1 MEYSSL
7 DVPSRCSRSGKTIAF
22 VALVI
27 GLGGVALYEFNSTSV
42 ATSTDLLAMPALSR
56 SPTLASLPGP
66 RKWKELALAA
76 MEANNRCEVGGPK
89 PTPRFIAA
97 LANMRSQD
105 IEIPLGRKAKV
116 TPPRFTAAQ
125 AGAKDTYVADDRVGA
140 FPPLGFWDPWG
151 LSTECTEG
159 QLAYIR
165 EAELKHGRICMLA
178 TLGIFV
184 AEKWHPLFG
193 GAIDGTALQAIGR
206 VELNQ
211 FWPAV
216 LLATGG
222 IEFLT
227 SVGRADSIDDS
238 GDRSDIA
245 RNTPELKPGLTP
257 GDIGFDPFDLMRKNG
272 EVEGYKMQEREL
284 AHARL
289 AMISAL
295 GMLAQELAFP
305 DVKIAY
311 APGVGA

>member
-1 MEYSSL
+1 MSAWSH
-7 DVPSRCSRSGKTIAF
+7 SRSMN
-22 VALVI
+22 VM
-27 GLGGVALYEFNSTSV
+27 S
-42 ATSTDLLAMPALSR
+42 P
-56 SPTLASLPGP
+56 PTLSSLPGP
-66 RKWKELALAA
+66 SKWKELALAA
-76 MEANNRCEVGGPK
+76 IEANNRCEVGGPK

-97 LANMRSQD
+97 MANMRSKD
-105 IEIPLGRKAKV
+105 VVIPMGSKAML
-116 TPPRFTAAQ
+116 TPPRYTAANAKAKQTAQ
-125 AGAKDTYVADDRVGA
+125 AAEWDDDRLGA
-140 FPPLGFWDPWG
+140 FAPLGYFDPWG

-178 TLGIFV
+178 SLGIFV

-227 SVGRADSIDDS
+227 SVGRADSIEDS

-257 GDIGFDPFDLMRKNG
+257 GDVGFDPFDLMRKNG

-289 AMISAL
+289 AMISVL

-311 APGVGA
+311 APGVPA

>member
-1 MEYSSL
+1 MEYSDL
-7 DVPSRCSRSGKTIAF
+7 DVPSRCARGGKSIAF
-22 VALVI
+22 VTLVI
-27 GLGGVALYEFNSTSV
+27 GLGGVAFYGLNSTSA

-56 SPTLASLPGP
+56 SPTLSSLPGP
-66 RKWKELALAA
+66 SKWKELALAA

-97 LANMRSQD
+97 MANMRSQD
-105 IEIPLGRKAKV
+105 LEIPMGRKAKV
-116 TPPRFTAAQ
+116 TSPRFTAAQ

-178 TLGIFV
+178 SLGIFV

-245 RNTPELKPGLTP
+245 RNTPELKPGLIP
-257 GDIGFDPFDLMRKNG
+257 GDVGFDPFDLMRKNG

-289 AMISAL
+289 AMISVL